1 MLYFQDSIEF
11 KENQEVRK
19 KRGYSPNEEYIND
32 NIFILEVNM
41 INKTILKASIQDSAE
56 ILKIQKLA
64 YVSEA
69 ELEGNYEIEPLLQT
83 VADVEDDFLE
93 SHILK
98 LVWDGKIIGSVRAR
112 EINGT
117 CHITKL
123 MVHPDFQG
131 KGFGKELM
139 AAIENVFKGSRFELF
154 TGSNSLKNINF
165 YKNLGYAGYKKE
177 KLPREDTV
185 FLFMEK
191 KEA

>member
-1 MLYFQDSIEF
+1 MSKKMILDATIE
-11 KENQEVRK
+11 
-19 KRGYSPNEEYIND
+19 D
-32 NIFILEVNM
+32 
-41 INKTILKASIQDSAE
+41 AAE
-56 ILKIQKLA
+56 LLKIQKLA

-69 ELEGNYEIEPLLQT
+69 EIDGNYEIEPLTQT
-83 VADVEDDFLE
+83 IEDVEKAFSN

-98 LVWDGKIIGSVRAR
+98 LVLNEKMIGSVRAL
-112 EINGT
+112 ELNGT

-139 AAIENVFKGSRFELF
+139 SAIEERFNGSRFELF
-154 TGSNSLKNINF
+154 TGSNSLKNISF
-165 YKNLGYAGYKKE
+165 YKKLGYKGYKTE

-191 KEA
+191 KKA